1 MLNVN
6 DRFRTLK
13 DIRVTAGTKGCV
25 CGINPNG
32 DFLVALWVKVD
43 DNVLEP
49 IEKGEN
55 HDVAR

>member
-6 DRFRTLK
+6 EPFRTLK
-13 DIRVTAGTKGCV
+13 DINVPSGTKGRV

-43 DNVLEP
+43 DNILEP
-49 IEKGEN
+49 IEKGEK
-55 HDVAR
+55 HDVA